1 MSSRF
6 SSMQADVAGVPFDF
20 VLMARVID
28 AVEQWRRRNNRS
40 YIVLTNPHSV
50 MLCRRDEQMRRATLS
65 AGLTPPDG
73 VRVARPAEPPG
84 HRRQPRAPRPPPLP
98 GPCARGPRPR

>member
-28 AVEQWRRRNNRS
+28 AVEQWRRSGNRS

-50 MLCRRDEQMRRATLS
+50 MLCRRDEAMRRGSMAS
-65 AGLTPPDG
+65 
-73 VRVARPAEPPG
+73 R
-84 HRRQPRAPRPPPLP
+84 
-98 GPCARGPRPR
+98 